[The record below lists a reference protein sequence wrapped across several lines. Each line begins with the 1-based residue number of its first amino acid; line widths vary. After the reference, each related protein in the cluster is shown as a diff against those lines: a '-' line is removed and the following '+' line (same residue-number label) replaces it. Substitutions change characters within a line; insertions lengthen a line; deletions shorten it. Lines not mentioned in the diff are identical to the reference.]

1 MIEKRVYTNEVI
13 IKFNVFTS
21 DNKNVDRAIEKVV
34 KLLNKNNIGVDVHLN
49 RTFEGYPELPTE

>member
-49 RTFEGYPELPTE
+49 RTFEGYPTRED